1 MSPSNQ
7 NTTENITRLSVD
19 FILRAEKQHLLIHFL
34 KNYTQ
39 LNPLH
44 LATALSIS
52 VEKLIAVSKNE
63 AYLHQAEAE
72 KLIKQFCIVCG
83 N

>member
-1 MSPSNQ
+1 MSSSDL
-7 NTTENITRLSVD
+7 NTTKNITRLSVD
-19 FILRAEKQHLLIHFL
+19 FILRTEKQHLLIHFL
-34 KNYTQ
+34 KNYIQ

-44 LATALSIS
+44 LAAALNIS

-63 AYLHQAEAE
+63 AYLHQTEAE